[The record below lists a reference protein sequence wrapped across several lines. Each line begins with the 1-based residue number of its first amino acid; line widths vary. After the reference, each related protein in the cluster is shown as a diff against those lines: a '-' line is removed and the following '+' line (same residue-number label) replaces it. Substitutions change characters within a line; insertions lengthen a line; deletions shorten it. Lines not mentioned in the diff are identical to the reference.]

1 MDELEDAL
9 AALQADEFSTLA
21 LVSTG
26 DNLKEWTYYAQNG
39 DEFFR
44 RINDALHAKQPF
56 PIEIH
61 ASPDPLWTTYENFA
75 TGVKQ

>member
-1 MDELEDAL
+1 MDELQDAL
-9 AALQADEFSTLA
+9 APLQASGFSTLA

-26 DNLKEWTYYAQNG
+26 NNLKEWTYYAQKE

-44 RINDALHAKQPF
+44 RLNEALHSKKPF

-61 ASPDPLWTTYENFA
+61 ASPDPSWTTYEKFV
-75 TGVKQ
+75 TGVKH